1 MNESII
7 AGVIGLTV
15 VSVVSIYI
23 VIKIQAIRKMGKTVI
38 TPLLGVAMP
47 PEKAS
52 KKEKR

>member
-15 VSVVSIYI
+15 VSVTSIYI
-23 VIKIQAIRKMGKTVI
+23 VVKIQAIRKMRKTVI

-47 PEKAS
+47 QEQNH